1 MAGEK
6 LPACRFIWPISF
18 RNRPFRMRGPDLA
31 AVGAEARRHASYSL
45 PNDAYGHAR
54 KVDSV
59 DPEGLSKATEPDG
72 RPRLRIPPP
81 GSDGRHGSVV
91 ERVSTGSA
99 WVVLAIALL
108 VSLVVWIWAARQ
120 AAATLRAGM
129 ETSSQDMA
137 LSIAAR
143 IDTYEIVLR
152 GASSLFNGEGP
163 PDRARWSAYT
173 ADLEMS
179 SNLPGLQALA
189 YVSRIPGEERES
201 HVRAVR
207 AEGFEKYTVTPPGD
221 RPELAPVLYIEPFE
235 GSNLRAFGFDL
246 LSEPVRREA
255 LVLAASSGTPVLS
268 GPVRLLQQSDARSA
282 RGLTIAYPVYRKD
295 LPVRTEAERREA
307 TVGWIVA
314 AVGMRDFLRIALGT
328 DPEKLGL
335 SLYDVGPDGSR
346 SMLYRPATAPE
357 QPSGSL
363 VELEFDVGNRSWLM
377 QLDPAAFAAERERL
391 ATTPMLVL
399 AFGLIASL
407 LLFTLVWTMATTR
420 DRALAIARDI
430 TRQLTA
436 VNNELESR
444 VAARTALLQRAN
456 ERLERQIAKRRAAEQ
471 ARRTVLRREREL
483 NARLQAISEFAAEM
497 TRPEPM
503 DDKLHTLS
511 AAARELL
518 DGAAARVVYTAA
530 DDGQEHEGGDGRA
543 EWWTSKPAQGGEVA
557 RIEAPIR
564 DPDGI
569 ERGRIQVLRRESRPF
584 SREDELVLAH
594 FALLAGAALS
604 VRESFEAQL
613 MARRVAEQS
622 ARIKDQLLSV
632 ISHELRTPLS
642 SMKGWVHVLGQASAR
657 EPADAARRQAVEA
670 LGRSVDAQREMIED
684 LIDTAAVLAGT
695 FELDIGE
702 CDIGKLMEGARS
714 RALPNAL
721 AKQVTL
727 EMRCDPDI
735 GPIHADAERLGQVFD
750 HLLEN
755 AIKFT
760 PAGGSI
766 HMEATSEGDRIRIEV
781 VDSGEGIDAESLPY
795 LFERFWMADP
805 STTRKVG
812 GLGIGLSLVQAII
825 EAHGGRVRAE
835 SKGRHQGARLVIS
848 LPRQTV
854 AQPSAPGTDGVL
866 AHDATWRPSGSPSG
880 RRQ

>member
-1 MAGEK
+1 
-6 LPACRFIWPISF
+6 
-18 RNRPFRMRGPDLA
+18 MRGLDLA
-31 AVGAEARRHASYSL
+31 VFTARGASRLADRLYCL
-45 PNDAYGHAR
+45 LNDANGHAR

-59 DPEGLSKATEPDG
+59 EPERLTKATEPDA
-72 RPRLRIPPP
+72 RSRLRMPLP
-81 GSDGRHGSVV
+81 SSADGRQASTV
-91 ERVSTGSA
+91 ERVSTSSA
-99 WVVLAIALL
+99 WVMLAISLL
-108 VSLVVWIWAARQ
+108 VSLFVWMWASRQ
-120 AAATLRAGM
+120 AASSLRGGM
-129 ETSSQDMA
+129 ELASQDMA

-143 IDTYEIVLR
+143 MDTYEIVLR
-152 GASSLFNGEGP
+152 GAASLFHREGA
-163 PDRARWSAYT
+163 PDRARWSSYT
-173 ADLEMS
+173 ADIEMS
-179 SNLPGLQALA
+179 TSLPGLQALS
-189 YVSRIPGEERES
+189 YVARIPAAERAA

-207 AEGFEKYTVTPPGD
+207 AEGFEKYTITPPGD
-221 RPELAPVLYIEPFE
+221 RPEFAPVIYIEPFE
-235 GSNLRAFGFDL
+235 GSNLRAFGFDM
-246 LSEPVRREA
+246 LSEPVRRET
-255 LVLAASSGTPVLS
+255 VLLASTSGTTVLT
-268 GPVRLLQQSDARSA
+268 GPLRLLQQSETRNA
-282 RGLTIAYPVYRKD
+282 RGVLIAYPVYRRD
-295 LPVRTEAERREA
+295 MPVRTDAERREA
-307 TVGWIVA
+307 TQGWILG
-314 AVGMRDFLRIALGT
+314 AVMMRDFLRVALGA
-328 DPEKLGL
+328 DPEKLGVT
-335 SLYDVGPDGSR
+335 LYDLGPDASR
-346 SMLYRPATAPE
+346 SMLYRPATAGDE
-357 QPSGSL
+357 ITTDA
-363 VELEFDVGNRSWLM
+363 VELSFDIGNRSWLL

-391 ATTPMLVL
+391 GTTPMLVL

-518 DGAAARVVYTAA
+518 DGAAARVVYTSA
-530 DDGQEHEGGDGRA
+530 DDGQQHEGGDGRE
-543 EWWTSKPAQGGEVA
+543 EWWIEKPGQAVGDVA

-569 ERGRIQVLRRESRPF
+569 ERGRIQVLRRESKPF

-613 MARRVAEQS
+613 LARRVAEQS

-642 SMKGWVHVLGQASAR
+642 SMKGWVHVLGQASSR
-657 EPADAARRQAVEA
+657 EPVDAARRQAVEA

-684 LIDTAAVLAGT
+684 LIDTAAVLAGS
-695 FELDIGE
+695 FDLEVIE
-702 CDIGKLMEGARS
+702 CDLGELMEAARL
-714 RALPNAL
+714 RAVPMAL
-721 AKQVTL
+721 AKQVSL
-727 EMRCDPDI
+727 GLSCDPAI
-735 GPIHADAERLGQVFD
+735 GSIRADGERLGQVFD

-766 HMEATSEGDRIRIEV
+766 HMEASGDGERVRIEV

-825 EAHGGRVRAE
+825 EAHGGSVRAE
-835 SKGRHQGARLVIS
+835 SRGRHQGARLVIS
-848 LPRQTV
+848 LPRH
-854 AQPSAPGTDGVL
+854 AAPASAPGPLGADSTGS
-866 AHDATWRPSGSPSG
+866 TW
-880 RRQ
+880 

>member
-1 MAGEK
+1 M
-6 LPACRFIWPISF
+6 
-18 RNRPFRMRGPDLA
+18 
-31 AVGAEARRHASYSL
+31 
-45 PNDAYGHAR
+45 
-54 KVDSV
+54 
-59 DPEGLSKATEPDG
+59 
-72 RPRLRIPPP
+72 
-81 GSDGRHGSVV
+81 

-99 WVVLAIALL
+99 WIVLAISLL
-108 VSLVVWIWAARQ
+108 LSFFVWMWASRQ
-120 AAATLRAGM
+120 AASSLRAGM
-129 ETSSQDMA
+129 EVASQDMA

-143 IDTYEIVLR
+143 IDTYEIVMR
-152 GASSLFNGEGP
+152 GAASLFHAQGA

-179 SNLPGLQALA
+179 SNLPGLQALS
-189 YVSRIPGEERES
+189 YVARIPLDQRDA
-201 HVRAVR
+201 HVRAVQ
-207 AEGFEKYTVTPPGD
+207 ADGFEKYTITPPGD
-221 RPELAPVLYIEPFE
+221 RAEFAPVIYIEPFE
-235 GSNLRAFGFDL
+235 GSNLRAFGFDM
-246 LSEPVRREA
+246 LSAPERREA
-255 LVLAASSGTPVLS
+255 LQLASASGTTVLS
-268 GPVRLLQQSDARSA
+268 GPLRLLQQSETRSA
-282 RGLTIAYPVYRKD
+282 RGVLIAYPVYRKD
-295 LPVRTEAERREA
+295 MPVRTDAERREA
-307 TVGWIVA
+307 TQGWIVG
-314 AVGMRDFLRIALGT
+314 AVLMPDFLRVALGA
-328 DPEKLGL
+328 DPDKLGVTVFDL
-335 SLYDVGPDGSR
+335 GPDESR
-346 SMLYRPATAPE
+346 SMLYRAVAAGE
-357 QPSGSL
+357 EAAAGV
-363 VELEFDVGNRSWLM
+363 VELNFEVGNRSWLL
-377 QLDPAAFAAERERL
+377 QLDPGAFTAERERL
-391 ATTPMLVL
+391 GATPMLVL

-444 VAARTALLQRAN
+444 VAARTTLLQRAN
-456 ERLERQIAKRRAAEQ
+456 ERLERQIATRRAAEQ

-530 DDGQEHEGGDGRA
+530 DDGEEHEGGDGRE
-543 EWWTSKPAQGGEVA
+543 EWLAAKPGQALGDVA

-569 ERGRIQVLRRESRPF
+569 ERGLIQVLRRETRPF

-613 MARRVAEQS
+613 LARRVAEQS

-657 EPADAARRQAVEA
+657 EPVDAARRQAVEA

-695 FELDIGE
+695 FELDVGE
-702 CDIGKLMEGARS
+702 CDLGELMQSARS
-714 RALPNAL
+714 RAMPMAL
-721 AKQVTL
+721 GKQVSL
-727 EMRCDPDI
+727 SMSCDPSI
-735 GPIHADAERLGQVFD
+735 GPISADGERLGQVFD

-766 HMEATSEGDRIRIEV
+766 HMEATARGDRIRIDV
-781 VDSGEGIDAESLPY
+781 VDSGEGIEAESLPY

-835 SKGRHQGARLVIS
+835 SRGRHQGARLVIN
-848 LPRQTV
+848 LPRH
-854 AQPSAPGTDGVL
+854 AAASPSGANL
-866 AHDATWRPSGSPSG
+866 AAASAGSTWRPTGSQSPK
-880 RRQ
+880 RQ